1 MRNGQARS
9 GQAKRRRHKPR
20 YWEIRLR
27 NIAVPAILTAISMMI
42 ILIALDYFH
51 FDLAYGVG
59 TTAIIFAS
67 FASSAFILFM
77 TPKSKSAK
85 VSRFVKGYVI
95 GGIVGF
101 CGSLMLA
108 YVPLYITAAAVI
120 FVVSALL
127 YITDSQHAPAVA
139 IAFAFVI
146 FHIDMLGMLVV
157 IAGALLLIL
166 LRFALERFVF
176 IIEELEEEISEDIG
190 GRRSRAAR
198 RRAKR
203 KYING

>member
-1 MRNGQARS
+1 MQKV
-9 GQAKRRRHKPR
+9 QAKSRPARHVRHGPR
-20 YWEIRLR
+20 YWEIKLR
-27 NIAVPAILTAISMMI
+27 NVAVPAILTAISMMI

-77 TPKSKSAK
+77 TPKAKSAK
-85 VSRFVKGYVI
+85 VSRFVKSYVI
-95 GGIVGF
+95 GGVVGF

-108 YVPLYITAAAVI
+108 YVPLYVTAAAVI
-120 FVVSALL
+120 FVVSVLL

-146 FHIDMLGMLVV
+146 FHIDVLGMLVV
-157 IAGALLLIL
+157 MAGALLLIL
-166 LRFALERFVF
+166 LRFTLERVVF
-176 IIEELEEEISEDIG
+176 IIEELEEEVSEDTINSHPSAMHRG
-190 GRRSRAAR
+190 IRR
-198 RRAKR
+198 KHL
-203 KYING
+203 ND